1 MVEGEEGGDAGSSEE
16 DIAQGFSS
24 ADQLS
29 IRKARGGV
37 EGTPARPV
45 SVE

>member
-1 MVEGEEGGDAGSSEE
+1 MLAAQEDA
-16 DIAQGFSS
+16 AQGFSS

-29 IRKARGGV
+29 IQKARGSV